1 MTKVVISEFMDEG
14 AVAELQK
21 RYSVVYDAT
30 LVDDA
35 ARLADEVKDCDAL
48 IVRNRTQ
55 VRDGLLA
62 AAGKLRVVGR
72 LGVGLDN
79 IALDQCKARQIT
91 VIPATGANNVS
102 VAEYVMAGLL
112 MMARGCYTRSAEVA
126 GGLWPRNSM
135 IGGEI
140 YEKTLGI
147 VGFGG
152 IAREVARRA
161 RAFGMKLV
169 AYDPFLPADHPSWKE
184 YNVCRSTLE
193 DLLPVADFVTLHVP
207 LTPDTRHLMSAER
220 LALMKKGACIIN
232 SARGGIIDDDALAAA
247 LISGQLGGA
256 MLDVYEKEP
265 MPADT
270 AIGKAP
276 NCYMTAHIGGV
287 TRESNKRVSSLIA
300 QKVIEALEA

>member
-102 VAEYVMAGLL
+102 VAESVMAGLL

-126 GGLWPRNSM
+126 SGLWPRNSM

-161 RAFGMKLV
+161 QAFGMKLV

-232 SARGGIIDDDALAAA
+232 SSRGGVIDDDALAAA
-247 LISGQLGGA
+247 LTSGQLGGA